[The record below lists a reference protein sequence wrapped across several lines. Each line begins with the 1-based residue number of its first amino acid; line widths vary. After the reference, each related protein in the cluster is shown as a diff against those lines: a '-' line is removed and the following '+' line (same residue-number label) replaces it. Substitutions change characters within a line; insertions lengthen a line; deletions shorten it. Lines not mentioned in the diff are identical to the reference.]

1 MKQKMGLFV
10 FKSAEMDKKVNALLP
25 VVETAA
31 VLIVRDGAILVVF
44 NERWGAFT
52 LPMTKRRSWAA
63 PNVKDTGERVEEWE
77 DAATRVAAEYLGATL
92 TQIPTFMAELA
103 EFQQSDRDAE
113 WKRYHLRA
121 YRLDV
126 DSDTVARGRAV
137 SEWLTADELLEENRR
152 PLSPT
157 TRYII
162 NELRLQGQV

>member
-31 VLIVRDGAILVVF
+31 VLIIRDGAILVAF
-44 NERWGAFT
+44 NERWGAFS

-63 PNVKDTGERVEEWE
+63 PNVKDTGERVEDWE
-77 DAATRVAAEYLGATL
+77 DAATRAAAECLGTTL
-92 TQIPTFMAELA
+92 TKGPTFMAELA
-103 EFQQSDRDAE
+103 EFQQSDRDSE

-121 YRLDV
+121 YRFDV
-126 DSDTVARGRAV
+126 DSDAEGCGRPIV
-137 SEWLTADELLEENRR
+137 EWLSADELLDENRK